1 MHTLSARL
9 AAIRATDARTVVEYQ
24 SHPSVNF
31 TQVTIYGPT
40 EEAVQCEIKKAI
52 RFAELE
58 GRNNFL
64 FKGPR
69 RALTGYGAVGEIR
82 E

>member
-1 MHTLSARL
+1 MNTLSSRL
-9 AAIRATDARTVVEYQ
+9 HAIRATELRTVVEYQ
-24 SHPSVNF
+24 SHPSQDF

-40 EEAVQCEIKKAI
+40 EEAVQSEIKRAV

-69 RALTGYGAVGEIR
+69 RTLAGYGAIGEIK